1 LEKRF
6 YCISSKKFL
15 RKFLKPKDAK
25 EKERRFLLESALGKF
40 FS

>member
-1 LEKRF
+1 LGEQF
-6 YCISSKKFL
+6 YCIGSE
-15 RKFLKPKDAK
+15 KFLKPKDAK